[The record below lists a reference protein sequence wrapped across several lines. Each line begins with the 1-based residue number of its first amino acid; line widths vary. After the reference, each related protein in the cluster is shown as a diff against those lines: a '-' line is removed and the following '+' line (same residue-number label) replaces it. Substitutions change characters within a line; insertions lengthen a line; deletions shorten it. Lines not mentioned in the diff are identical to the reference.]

1 MQDWF
6 ENKDVALVGSSGA
19 LMQGTQGNN
28 IDSHEVV
35 CRINRGVIIQNPTA
49 QGTRT
54 DVWAIGT
61 IKTVEDLFEKYNV
74 NNFYMSHKGRRIIDN
89 RINYYMSME
98 VLDRL
103 REDLSH
109 QKPSSGLMALYYIQH
124 CKPKQITI
132 YGFDWKR
139 TGTWYYEETN
149 YQPHDWQLE
158 EKYDRE
164 MNLRIVE

>member
-19 LMQGTQGNN
+19 LMQNTHGDS
-28 IDSHEVV
+28 IDCHEVV
-35 CRINRGVIIQNPTA
+35 CRINRGIIIINPKS

-89 RINYYMSME
+89 RIDYYMSME

-103 REDLSH
+103 RDDLSH

-158 EKYDRE
+158 EKYVRE